1 MKQHTA
7 AIAIAAVMAAGVMV
21 TVTTAAVAAVKALRE
36 SARDMAAEAIQTAA
50 MAEKLIQ
57 YTERQEG

>member
-7 AIAIAAVMAAGVMV
+7 AIVI
-21 TVTTAAVAAVKALRE
+21 AAVKALRE
-36 SARDMAAEAIQTAA
+36 SARDMAGEAIQTAA

>member
-7 AIAIAAVMAAGVMV
+7 VIVIAAV
-21 TVTTAAVAAVKALRE
+21 
-36 SARDMAAEAIQTAA
+36 MAAEAIQTAA

>member
-7 AIAIAAVMAAGVMV
+7 AIVI
-21 TVTTAAVAAVKALRE
+21 AAVKALRE
-36 SARDMAAEAIQTAA
+36 SARDMTAEAIQTAA